1 MYSNKSPVVRHIV
14 YFFPDGDVIIK
25 VDETIFRI
33 HKHFLTRESNHFRSM
48 FMPSIPCRDP
58 PGSSETNPVVLDDAK
73 SEGFADLLWVFYNPK
88 FSIYSG
94 TVDKWKRILTLAQ
107 QWRFVEVEQLCVRE
121 LEKLPIPPVEKIQI
135 YQDFKLNPDLL
146 HKSYVALTVRDEPL
160 DLEEGEQLGLPTSLK
175 VARARELARFPD
187 GLPPAQLQESEVES
201 AIKAVFGLQGSAPAP
216 ATAPPQP
223 TPGAELNHVD
233 KATVKNRKN
242 NKA

>member
-1 MYSNKSPVVRHIV
+1 
-14 YFFPDGDVIIK
+14 
-25 VDETIFRI
+25 
-33 HKHFLTRESNHFRSM
+33 M

-73 SEGFADLLWVFYNPK
+73 SEGFADLLWVFYNPCVTPCLLNLQAHLCRSK

-216 ATAPPQP
+216 VM
-223 TPGAELNHVD
+223 NYFD
-233 KATVKNRKN
+233 INCSC
-242 NKA
+242 